1 MKVLHYSDKGDSNFF
16 SLYKECDVLITTGDL
31 SLFDF
36 SGLEDTRN
44 KKPAFGVYG
53 NHDSGN
59 YMDQLGI
66 TNVHDR
72 VVEWN
77 NLKVGGFQGC
87 IKYKESP
94 LMYATEEARVWAE
107 SFPYVDIL
115 LLHAGGRGLLDDPSD
130 EIHTG
135 DESIRQY
142 ILDKKPKFVFCGH
155 QYSEAEM
162 EINGTK
168 IYRSY
173 GAKLIEVNL

>member
-1 MKVLHYSDKGDSNFF
+1 MKVLHYSDKVDPEFLN
-16 SLYKECDVLITTGDL
+16 LYRECDVLITTGDL

-36 SGLEDTRN
+36 PGLEDIKD
-44 KKPAFGVYG
+44 KKPTFGVYG

-66 TNVHDR
+66 TNAHNK

-77 NLKVGGFQGC
+77 GFKIGGFQGC

-94 LMYATEEARVWAE
+94 LMYTAEEAKVWAE

-135 DESIRQY
+135 NEDIRQY

-162 EINGTK
+162 EIDGIK
-168 IYRSY
+168 IYRAY
-173 GAKLIEVNL
+173 GARTVEI

>member
-1 MKVLHYSDKGDSNFF
+1 MKVLHYSDFGDKNFLN
-16 SLYKECDVLITTGDL
+16 LYSECDVLITTGDL

-36 SGLEDTRN
+36 SGLEDIVD

-59 YMDQLGI
+59 YMDQLAI
-66 TNVHDR
+66 TNVHNR

-77 NLKVGGFQGC
+77 NLKIGGFQGC

-94 LMYATEEARVWAE
+94 LMYTAEEAKSWAE
-107 SFPYVDIL
+107 NFPYVDIL
-115 LLHAGGRGLLDDPSD
+115 LLHAGARGMLDDPSD

-135 DESIRQY
+135 NESIRQY
-142 ILDKKPKFVFCGH
+142 ILGKKPKFVFCGH

-162 EINGTK
+162 TVGETK
-168 IYRSY
+168 IYRAY
-173 GAKLIEVNL
+173 GARLIEI